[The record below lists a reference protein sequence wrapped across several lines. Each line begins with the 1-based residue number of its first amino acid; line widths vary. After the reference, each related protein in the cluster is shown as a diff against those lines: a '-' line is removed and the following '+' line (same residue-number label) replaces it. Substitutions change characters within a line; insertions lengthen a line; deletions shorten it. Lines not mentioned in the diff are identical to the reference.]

1 MYSKEAIKVFLKQQG
16 QLFDENVAE
25 TPEEAREFLDEC
37 MAVEVNSIKEV
48 RKYLDAMGADV
59 AGMSAEELMEA
70 SEVFSLPGG
79 RFLIVEG

>member
-37 MAVEVNSIKEV
+37 MAVEVNSLKEV

>member
-25 TPEEAREFLDEC
+25 TPEEAQEFLDEC

-70 SEVFSLPGG
+70 SEVFALPGG
-79 RFLIVEG
+79 RSLIVEG

>member
-25 TPEEAREFLDEC
+25 TPEEAQEFLDEC

-70 SEVFSLPGG
+70 SEVFALPGG

>member
-1 MYSKEAIKVFLKQQG
+1 MYSKEAIKVFLKQQR

-25 TPEEAREFLDEC
+25 TPEEAQEFLDEC

-70 SEVFSLPGG
+70 SEVFALPGG